1 MIDIIKHD
9 TAATIPIDFLC
20 SHFGVSRS
28 GFYNWQRR
36 DKEPVTLVNKEKIC
50 EAIRVIFKDSKKTYG
65 SPRVYD
71 DLKERGFKVS
81 ENTVAKYMQEMG
93 LDARLKKKFRVQ
105 TTDSN
110 HSSPIADRLFKIE
123 DHHNMPSGPGEV
135 LAGDITYLKL
145 GDSFLYLAVV
155 IDIYSRAV
163 VGWSMQRSLHTKL
176 VLDALA
182 AAMSKVGPDAEII
195 FHSDRGSQ
203 YASETYRSFCD
214 ASGVMPSMSRR
225 GNCYDNAFVESWF
238 GGFKKEWL
246 YRHSYST
253 EKELRAIVFEYIEV
267 WYNRKR
273 KHSALGYRSPMKF
286 LENQAVQ

>member
-1 MIDIIKHD
+1 MIDIVKND
-9 TAATIPIDFLC
+9 TATIPIDFLC

-28 GFYNWQRR
+28 GFYNWQQR

-93 LDARLKKKFRVQ
+93 LDARLKKKFRIQ

-135 LAGDITYLKL
+135 LAGDITYLKM

-163 VGWSMQRSLHTKL
+163 VGWSIQRSLHTKL

-182 AAMSKVGPDAEII
+182 AAMSKVGPDAEVI

-203 YASETYRSFCD
+203 YASEAYRSFCD

-286 LENQAVQ
+286 LEIQAVQ